1 MQATLRK
8 PLCVFLGSFLVC
20 QRLVTP
26 GSVTRQGSENTRE
39 SQGWC
44 LSAGEGRIS
53 SFFYSSRKTPCWKE
67 TKSCHHRKRPE
78 HRTVL
83 TSHGSDQ
90 TVICSC

>member
-26 GSVTRQGSENTRE
+26 ESVTGQGGENIE
-39 SQGWC
+39 EIQGWC
-44 LSAGEGRIS
+44 LSAGEARVS
-53 SFFYSSRKTPCWKE
+53 SFFCSSQKTPCWKE
-67 TKSCHHRKRPE
+67 TKSCHHHERPE